1 MGSLLMATVLSN
13 GLTQNK
19 HVHMRSKNLLQE
31 GTCLPTKTAKRQT
44 KRYPRPAVTAD
55 VVAITKEEVP
65 DASDSER
72 LRAIQ
77 GMLGIPR
84 WFHGNE

>member
-1 MGSLLMATVLSN
+1 MSYTY
-13 GLTQNK
+13 K
-19 HVHMRSKNLLQE
+19 
-31 GTCLPTKTAKRQT
+31 
-44 KRYPRPAVTAD
+44 YPRPAVTAD

-65 DASDSER
+65 GASDSER

-84 WFHGNE
+84 WFHEYGRDVSAVCHQER

>member
-1 MGSLLMATVLSN
+1 MTY
-13 GLTQNK
+13 TYK
-19 HVHMRSKNLLQE
+19 
-31 GTCLPTKTAKRQT
+31 
-44 KRYPRPAVTAD
+44 YPRPAVTAD

-65 DASDSER
+65 GASDSER

>member
-1 MGSLLMATVLSN
+1 MTY
-13 GLTQNK
+13 TYK
-19 HVHMRSKNLLQE
+19 
-31 GTCLPTKTAKRQT
+31 
-44 KRYPRPAVTAD
+44 YPRPAVTAD

-65 DASDSER
+65 GASDSER

-84 WFHGNE
+84 WFHGNGRDYRGMCHPLTSRGNGIEVGFNGSSWCLLEG